1 MKKIVL
7 FCIVSV
13 VLLISSDSIKAQ
25 SKSYTVGSVWNISLI
40 KTKAPYFDD
49 YMNNLSNG
57 WKKVMDEAKKE
68 GLILSYMVLT
78 QNPSNQDDWD
88 LALMVE
94 YKNMAA
100 LDGLN
105 EKMEKIENSV
115 FSDQKMMKD
124 EAVKRND
131 LREYVGNNFTRQL
144 IFK

>member
-1 MKKIVL
+1 MKKIIL

-13 VLLISSDSIKAQ
+13 VLLISTASIKAQ

-40 KTKAPYFDD
+40 KTKAPYFND

-57 WKKVMDEAKKE
+57 WKKVMDEAKKQ

-115 FSDQKMMKD
+115 FSDQTRMKD
-124 EAVKRND
+124 EAVMRND